1 MKIEGVERLAK
12 SMTEDGVGVGVC
24 IFLEKE
30 KDKGKERIVVPLMFN
45 DDESKENAKKTAR
58 LLINELGVDNYFF
71 ASEGWMASDMFIRP
85 SECKDRKE
93 VIMVHEYKRDLKN
106 RYIMNVFRR
115 FESGKI
121 EWQERRED
129 DWRSKELHSEWN
141 FYLEADNGENIS
153 RARAEVIMESMKK
166 RLGGMKE
173 IKKQIGCLGKDGDV
187 EVTEEMLLKVLT
199 NMLMKGMIVPRKEG
213 DKNGM

>member
-12 SMTEDGVGVGVC
+12 SMMEDGVGTGVC

-30 KDKGKERIVVPLMFN
+30 EKERIVVSLVFD
-45 DDESKENAKKTAR
+45 DDESKENAKKAAR
-58 LLINELGVDNYFF
+58 VLINELGVDCYFF
-71 ASEGWMASDMFIRP
+71 ASEGCVSSNIFVKP
-85 SECKDRKE
+85 TECKDRKE
-93 VIMVHEYKRDLKN
+93 VLMIHEYRRDLKN
-106 RYIMNVFRR
+106 KYIMNVFRR
-115 FESGKI
+115 FENGKI
-121 EWQERRED
+121 EWQERKED
-129 DWRSKELHSEWN
+129 DWSNTKGLHSEWN
-141 FYLEADNGENIS
+141 FFLEEDRGEYIC